1 MIKFRRKEYS
11 SKAVQALKTTK
22 LVLNRANTAVK
33 NAGLAAGDGLK
44 TLVTG
49 KRPTHPKFRFK
60 PKTNMQLNRETVG
73 IANSTKE
80 ITNEAVKGTAD
91 SIKNLP
97 QTIKNAPRNIREGAN
112 KAMISEIG
120 PAINNGVDT
129 VVRHPDAAA
138 ALVVGKAAMPVGAAI
153 GGWPGKIVAGAPYS
167 ALYPVL
173 KKHSPMS
180 KETLESLGRTAD
192 KYGKSKVGRALG
204 KFKVTGSDIAAK
216 LNNTPIPG
224 INM

>member
-11 SKAVQALKTTK
+11 SKVVQALKKTK
-22 LVLNRANTAVK
+22 FILNRANTAVN

-91 SIKNLP
+91 GIKNLP

-224 INM
+224 VNM